1 MAGNPFSPGGPPPK
15 AVEAGR
21 VFFTRMYE
29 EARRLDGTR
38 PVTLVG
44 IMGGPAE
51 WLGLFD
57 VIGINRYYGWY
68 SLGGRLDQA
77 SQGLE
82 KELDALHASFG
93 KPILIT
99 EFGADTVAGAHSQP
113 EEMWTEE
120 YQVEFLR
127 AYLDV
132 AARKPFVAGLHVW
145 NFADFKTG
153 QGIIRMGGMNL
164 KGVFTR
170 DRRPK
175 MAAHFLRSRWVRP

>member
-1 MAGNPFSPGGPPPK
+1 M
-15 AVEAGR
+15 
-21 VFFTRMYE
+21 
-29 EARRLDGTR
+29 
-38 PVTLVG
+38 TLVG
-44 IMGGPAE
+44 VHGRAARNGSGSSTSSASTATTAGTPSAGGSSRRRSA
-51 WLGLFD
+51 
-57 VIGINRYYGWY
+57 
-68 SLGGRLDQA
+68 
-77 SQGLE
+77 LE
-82 KELDALHASFG
+82 QELDALHASFG

-99 EFGADTVAGAHSQP
+99 EFGTDTVAGAHSQP

-127 AYLDV
+127 ATWTW
-132 AARKPFVAGLHVW
+132 RRSGPFVAGLHVW

-175 MAAHFLRSRWVRP
+175 MAAHFLRSRWAVPRRNLPSPQPASTE